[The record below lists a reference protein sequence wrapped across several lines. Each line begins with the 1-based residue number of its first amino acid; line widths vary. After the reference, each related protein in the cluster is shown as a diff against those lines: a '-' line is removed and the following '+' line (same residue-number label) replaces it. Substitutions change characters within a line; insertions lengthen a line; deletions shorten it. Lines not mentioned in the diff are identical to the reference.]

1 MKWQIISIKSIS
13 ISVLD
18 WLKCFWD
25 HLNSV
30 LKLLNYNLLW
40 KKNWNNLTPSPYTD
54 AAFYLT
60 PKQSCNIIC
69 IHLIIP
75 SLSLS
80 LKCSIKFET
89 LKSFQSSYSYSLRS
103 TNLGDWPIEET
114 KLPRVMVI
122 WTWHDGASH
131 TDVSHADWNIN
142 MQSS

>member
-18 WLKCFWD
+18 WLKCFWE
-25 HLNSV
+25 HINSV

-40 KKNWNNLTPSPYTD
+40 KKNWNNLTLSPYTD
-54 AAFYLT
+54 AAFYPT
-60 PKQSCNIIC
+60 PKWSCNIIC
-69 IHLIIP
+69 I
-75 SLSLS
+75 LS
-80 LKCSIKFET
+80 LKCSIKFDCWRAFNLVT
-89 LKSFQSSYSYSLRS
+89 VTSSLRS

-131 TDVSHADWNIN
+131 TEVSHADWNIN